1 MENNLIKIGSIS
13 QISFHLGFQAIHRLP
28 LNASAKTKET
38 GCETS
43 ITTKDD
49 THYSFTFST
58 CVTAMVIIVTPSSG
72 VSSDVITIEG
82 SDFSITNEDNT
93 VKFGS
98 HGCRVISSTKKTIT
112 CKLDMS
118 QSPAPFEPLAVSV
131 HVKGLG
137 NAIDA
142 PATNHT
148 TTFQLIPSVES
159 ITPKRGSMAGGTK
172 VNITGQGFIGGMSV
186 MIGDARCNV
195 IQLSFTQI
203 TCITSTNE
211 NTEKLNQT
219 VVLSLMKNNEQ
230 RTGICKDSD
239 RCMFDF
245 MDSQTPEV
253 TGVQPSTIT
262 LPNTV
267 ITLNGSKV
275 MYILC

>member
-1 MENNLIKIGSIS
+1 M
-13 QISFHLGFQAIHRLP
+13 
-28 LNASAKTKET
+28 
-38 GCETS
+38 
-43 ITTKDD
+43 
-49 THYSFTFST
+49 
-58 CVTAMVIIVTPSSG
+58 VTPSSG

-82 SDFSITNEDNT
+82 SDFSITNEENT

-98 HGCRVISSTKKTIT
+98 HVCTVISSTKTTIT

-118 QSPAPFEPLAVSV
+118 QSPPPFEPLAVSL

-137 NAIDA
+137 DVIDA

-159 ITPKRGSMAGGTK
+159 ITPKRGSMAGGAT
-172 VNITGQGFIGGMSV
+172 VNITGQGFIDGMSV
-186 MIGDARCNV
+186 TIGNARCNV
-195 IQLSFTQI
+195 IHLSFAQI

-211 NTEKLNQT
+211 NTEKLDQT
-219 VVLSLMKNNEQ
+219 VVLSLMKDKEE
-230 RTGICKDSD
+230 RMGICNGSD
-239 RCMFDF
+239 GCMFDF
-245 MDSQTPEV
+245 LDSQTPEV

-275 MYILC
+275 MYTFCKIQPSQNRNLGDPDKNNILLSKLINCCNSAH